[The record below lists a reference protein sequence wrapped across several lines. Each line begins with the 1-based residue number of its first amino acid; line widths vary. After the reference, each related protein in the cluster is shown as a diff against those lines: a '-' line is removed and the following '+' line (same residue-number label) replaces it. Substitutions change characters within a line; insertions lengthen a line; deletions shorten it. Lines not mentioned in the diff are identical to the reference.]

1 MLEGSYQLGLSDLL
15 DQNLSCYE
23 YYHSLPE
30 EVQKKSRCGISG
42 PLRKCRTMSAAWAR
56 SPVAPPHNASKPP
69 LQRRAERGLLV
80 KRRLGPDRDAER
92 PCWEGIP

>member
-30 EVQKKSRCGISG
+30 DLQKRIAKQDIGSFEEMQDFVANLTGARMEQE
-42 PLRKCRTMSAAWAR
+42 PEAHHDRLEKPSAL
-56 SPVAPPHNASKPP
+56 H
-69 LQRRAERGLLV
+69 
-80 KRRLGPDRDAER
+80 
-92 PCWEGIP
+92 

>member
-30 EVQKKSRCGISG
+30 D
-42 PLRKCRTMSAAWAR
+42 
-56 SPVAPPHNASKPP
+56 
-69 LQRRAERGLLV
+69 LQRRIAKQDIGSFEEMQNFVADLG
-80 KRRLGPDRDAER
+80 GPDLERDPGRNGA
-92 PCWEGIP
+92 